1 MTDNFKVYTPLE
13 AAEALKLT
21 RRTLY
26 NYLKS
31 GQLKATKIGRG
42 WRITQKNLE
51 DFVAGGAEVEEANR
65 YRGTRKPKGAKRE
78 DL

>member
-1 MTDNFKVYTPLE
+1 MSDNFKVYTPLE
-13 AAEALKLT
+13 AAEVLKLT

-26 NYLKS
+26 SYLKS

-51 DFVAGGAEVEEANR
+51 DFIANGAEVEDANR
-65 YRGTRKPKGAKRE
+65 YRGKR
-78 DL
+78 